1 MKKKVVY
8 IFLICFCYSLFSQ
21 DIDSLKRQF
30 FSAKNDS
37 TKCFILS
44 KITDNADLK
53 DWSKYNS
60 ELFKILD
67 YNLTKYK
74 NDTIQKKIYLKYLGG
89 AFANLGIYLETNGKT
104 NEALINYENSLRI
117 YKFINDPVLIGDSYN
132 NIGIAF
138 YNKGDYKKALD
149 NYNIALTINQKTN
162 NTYELISNLNN
173 IGIIYAYFYDYKNAQ
188 KTFERALNEA
198 RKINDKESEL
208 IFLNN
213 LCKIHI
219 SKGNINEALSLT
231 NKTIL
236 LSENI
241 DDNEKSKAYSYYNL
255 GDINMQLKKYNAA
268 KDDFNISKHISE
280 KYNYINFTSSILLSI
295 AKIDIQNKNYSDVK
309 ENLNKALDIAK
320 LNNNR
325 EDILACY
332 FELYNL
338 NKNLNNENEALK
350 FHELYVITK
359 DSVYSEENKNA
370 IVNSKFQV
378 EYNSK
383 ILTDSLKTVEE
394 KKLTTAQL
402 KQEKTTRYAL
412 FGGLALVIIF
422 GAFMFNRYKI
432 TQKQKQIIEIK
443 ELETQKQ
450 KHLIEEKHKEITDS
464 INYAERIQKSF
475 LASTTLLN
483 ENLKNYFVFF
493 QPKDVVSGD
502 FYWATK
508 LNNENFA
515 LVTADSTGHG
525 VPGAIMSL
533 LNITSLESAIKD
545 GCIEPS
551 DILNATR
558 NTIINRL
565 KNDGSADGG
574 KDGMDCSLIQIN
586 FKTYKLTI
594 ASANNPV
601 WIVKNNGVDIIEI
614 KADKMPVGKHDK
626 DNIPFTQHEIQL
638 NTGDIVYT
646 LTDGFPDQFGG
657 PKGKKFMSKNL
668 RELLV
673 SISQEPMGTQKQIIQ
688 TELKNWQGN
697 LEQVDDICIIG
708 IKI

>member
-1 MKKKVVY
+1 
-8 IFLICFCYSLFSQ
+8 
-21 DIDSLKRQF
+21 
-30 FSAKNDS
+30 
-37 TKCFILS
+37 
-44 KITDNADLK
+44 
-53 DWSKYNS
+53 
-60 ELFKILD
+60 
-67 YNLTKYK
+67 
-74 NDTIQKKIYLKYLGG
+74 
-89 AFANLGIYLETNGKT
+89 
-104 NEALINYENSLRI
+104 
-117 YKFINDPVLIGDSYN
+117 
-132 NIGIAF
+132 
-138 YNKGDYKKALD
+138 
-149 NYNIALTINQKTN
+149 
-162 NTYELISNLNN
+162 
-173 IGIIYAYFYDYKNAQ
+173 
-188 KTFERALNEA
+188 
-198 RKINDKESEL
+198 
-208 IFLNN
+208 
-213 LCKIHI
+213 
-219 SKGNINEALSLT
+219 
-231 NKTIL
+231 
-236 LSENI
+236 
-241 DDNEKSKAYSYYNL
+241 
-255 GDINMQLKKYNAA
+255 
-268 KDDFNISKHISE
+268 
-280 KYNYINFTSSILLSI
+280 
-295 AKIDIQNKNYSDVK
+295 
-309 ENLNKALDIAK
+309 
-320 LNNNR
+320 
-325 EDILACY
+325 
-332 FELYNL
+332 
-338 NKNLNNENEALK
+338 
-350 FHELYVITK
+350 
-359 DSVYSEENKNA
+359 
-370 IVNSKFQV
+370 
-378 EYNSK
+378 
-383 ILTDSLKTVEE
+383 
-394 KKLTTAQL
+394 
-402 KQEKTTRYAL
+402 
-412 FGGLALVIIF
+412 
-422 GAFMFNRYKI
+422 MFNRYKI